1 MDKKLNI
8 GIVCYPTFGGSGVI
22 ATELGIGLA
31 GQGHQIHFITYD
43 RPARLTGMVHNVRYH
58 EVKPTAYP
66 LFDYSPYDSAL
77 VSKMVDTAKYEKL
90 DLFHVHY
97 AIPHATAGYLAHQ
110 ILKAD
115 GIDVPVITTLHGTD
129 ITLVGNDPSFFNVVE
144 FGINHSAGVTTV
156 SKFLKQKTIETFD
169 VKNHIE
175 VIHNFVPPHIC
186 ASTPA
191 REEER
196 KEFAPKGEKIL
207 VHISNFR
214 PLKRVEDVLAVFE
227 EVRRKIPAKL
237 LLIGDGPDRDKLE
250 NYCRQKKLC
259 KDISFLGK
267 MADIGQILCISDL
280 MLLTSVTESFGLVLL
295 EAMACG
301 TPVITTDVG
310 GIPEVNIHGKTGF
323 MAPVG
328 DIKSMSKYALSLL
341 ENKPLLEVFKKQALE
356 QANAFTLDKILPQY
370 EAFYHSI
377 LLKKQQHFGELS
389 TR

>member
-1 MDKKLNI
+1 MNIDDVNNRKLNI

-31 GQGHQIHFITYD
+31 NRGHQIHFITYD
-43 RPARLTGMVHNVRYH
+43 RPARLTGIVHNVRYH

-110 ILKAD
+110 ILKTD
-115 GIDVPVITTLHGTD
+115 GLDVPVITTLHGTD
-129 ITLVGNDPSFFNVVE
+129 ITLVGNDPSFFHVVE
-144 FGINHSAGVTTV
+144 FGINQSAGVTTV
-156 SKFLKQKTIETFD
+156 SQFLKDKTLETFK
-169 VKNHIE
+169 VTNPIE

-186 ASTPA
+186 NLVSSCGDEK
-191 REEER
+191 RV
-196 KEFAPKGEKIL
+196 FAPNNEKIL

-214 PLKRVEDVLAVFE
+214 KLKRVRDVVAVFE
-227 EVRRKIPAKL
+227 KVRKKAPVKL
-237 LLIGDGPDRDKLE
+237 LLIGDGPDRDPLE
-250 NYCRQKKLC
+250 NYCRQQGLC
-259 KDISFLGK
+259 NEIFFLGK

-280 MLLTSVTESFGLVLL
+280 MLLTSETESFGLVLL

-323 MAPVG
+323 MASVG
-328 DIKSMSKYALSLL
+328 AVDKMAEYCIELL
-341 ENKPLLEVFKKQALE
+341 EDDKKMEQFSLQAAQ
-356 QANAFTLDKILPQY
+356 QAQRFTLDKILPKY
-370 EAFYHSI
+370 EAFYERI
-377 LLKKQQHFGELS
+377 LSKRKRE
-389 TR
+389 

>member
-1 MDKKLNI
+1 MNIDDVNNRKLNI

-31 GQGHQIHFITYD
+31 NRGHQIHFITYD
-43 RPARLTGMVHNVRYH
+43 RPARLTGIVHNVRYH

-110 ILKAD
+110 ILKTD
-115 GIDVPVITTLHGTD
+115 GLDVPVITTLHGTD
-129 ITLVGNDPSFFNVVE
+129 ITLVGNDPSFFHVVE
-144 FGINHSAGVTTV
+144 FGINQSAGVTTV
-156 SKFLKQKTIETFD
+156 SQFLKDKTLETFK
-169 VKNHIE
+169 VTNPIE

-186 ASTPA
+186 NLVSSCGDEK
-191 REEER
+191 RV
-196 KEFAPKGEKIL
+196 FAPNDERIL

-214 PLKRVEDVLAVFE
+214 KLKRVRDVVAVFE
-227 EVRRKIPAKL
+227 KVRKKAPVKL
-237 LLIGDGPDRDKLE
+237 LLIGDGPDRDPLE
-250 NYCRQKKLC
+250 NYCRQQGLC
-259 KDISFLGK
+259 NEIFFLGK

-280 MLLTSVTESFGLVLL
+280 MLLTSETESFGLVLL

-328 DIKSMSKYALSLL
+328 AVDKMAEYCIELL
-341 ENKPLLEVFKKQALE
+341 EDDKKMEQFSLQATQ
-356 QANAFTLDKILPQY
+356 QAQRFTLDKILPKY
-370 EAFYHSI
+370 EAFYERI
-377 LLKKQQHFGELS
+377 LSKRKRE
-389 TR
+389 